1 MSLIKF
7 IIKRVFALIPILIGA
22 LFLSFWLSTELPGN
36 PFLYAAAGSGR
47 WSDTQQ
53 DLMERN
59 MALLGFDGSHGIL
72 YMFGRY
78 LLNILRGTWGD
89 SISLQQGYGVWELI
103 GHNLPITLELTLSSV
118 ILSSIIGIN
127 VGKISAV
134 NRNKWK
140 DTIIRFIALMGVA
153 IPIFWFGLMLQY
165 VFAAKLRLL
174 PGTNYQSPSN
184 DPINV
189 VITTLPSIDAILNGQ
204 FDIFFDIVLHM
215 ILPVFTLT
223 FVTIA
228 GITRQTRSSMLEVL
242 ELDYIRTARAKGA
255 PEKAVI
261 NKHAFTNARIP
272 VITIIGLNFA
282 GLLGGAVLTETTF
295 NLNGMGRLLIDAIN
309 AVDYFV
315 INACVFYITIIF
327 VIANLAIDVLYGVM
341 DPRIRY

>member
-1 MSLIKF
+1 MSLVKF
-7 IIKRVFALIPILIGA
+7 IVKRLFALVPILLGA
-22 LFLSFWLSTELPGN
+22 LFLSFWLTTEMPGN
-36 PFLYAAAGSGR
+36 PFLYAASQSGK

-53 DLMERN
+53 TLMEQN
-59 MALLGFDGSHGIL
+59 MADLGFDGTHSIFYL
-72 YMFGRY
+72 YGKY
-78 LLNILRGTWGD
+78 LLNLLQGKWGD
-89 SISLQQGYGVWELI
+89 SISLQEGYPVWELI
-103 GHNLPITLELTLSSV
+103 GHSLPVTIELTVSST
-118 ILSSIIGIN
+118 IFSSLIGIY
-127 VGKISAV
+127 VGKVSAV

-165 VFAAKLRLL
+165 VFAAKLDLL
-174 PGTNYQSPSN
+174 PGTNYDSPSN
-184 DPINV
+184 DPIRNI
-189 VITTLPSIDAILNGQ
+189 ITTLPIIDSFLNLQ
-204 FDIFFDIVLHM
+204 FDVFFDIIWHM

-223 FVTIA
+223 FVTLA

-242 ELDYIRTARAKGA
+242 ELDYIRTARAKGM
-255 PEKAVI
+255 PEKNVI
-261 NKHAFTNARIP
+261 NKHAFKNAQIP
-272 VITIIGLNFA
+272 VITVVGLNFA

-327 VIANLAIDVLYGVM
+327 VVANLAIDVLYGIM